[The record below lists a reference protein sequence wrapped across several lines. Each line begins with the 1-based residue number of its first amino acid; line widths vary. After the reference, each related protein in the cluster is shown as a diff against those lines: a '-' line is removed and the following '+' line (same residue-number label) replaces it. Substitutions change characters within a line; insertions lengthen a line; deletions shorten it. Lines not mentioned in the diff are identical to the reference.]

1 MERGPTRTRK
11 GGMGKRQPDILLLVL
26 DTLRADRLS
35 AYGYARETS
44 PHLDEFAEA
53 GVLFE
58 RAISPAQWT
67 IPAHASFFSGEY
79 PTTHGTTQIYDKL
92 SDEHPTLA
100 EILRRERYQTVGFCN
115 NPLLGVVDNDL
126 DRGFEAFYNYGGA
139 FPTRPAIAD
148 SRPRLVGR
156 FTQRI
161 VRLLRQVTSPIQNS
175 FAHSNILLRIALHPR
190 IVPLWRRYCNFK
202 GNTVQSVRD
211 LVGYLRARQRR
222 GAKRPLFAFVNL
234 METHLPYGPM
244 PRFIRRF
251 ASWYRHDQEARAFMQ
266 RYNHE
271 HYRWMVPLRQP
282 LTDLQDRALNDLY
295 DAEVAY
301 QDHLLRRVF
310 GYLADPEVRDNTMV
324 IVTSDH
330 GEGLNHHGFVG
341 HSLVA
346 YDDLVRVP
354 LVVRY
359 PRLYPAGKRV
369 TEPVSARRIFHAAL
383 QAAGIEAVHA
393 SSDDRAPVDIDGLS
407 LASAVNGSDPEKGTV
422 FTEAYTPD
430 TLIALMQND
439 DPEAIDL
446 FRCRSMR
453 RAVYRGPHKL
463 ITVGDEPDEL
473 FDVVRDPAE
482 LDNMIDREPSIAAA
496 LHGLLREFA
505 SEVEARVPEAWRS
518 ARLQIKDDQELAERL
533 RGLGYLS

>member
-1 MERGPTRTRK
+1 MGNRK
-11 GGMGKRQPDILLLVL
+11 PDILLLVL

-35 AYGYARETS
+35 AYGYSRETS
-44 PHLDEFAEA
+44 PHLDAFAET

-79 PTTHGTTQIYDKL
+79 PTTHGTTQIYDKH
-92 SDEHPTLA
+92 SDEYPTLA

-115 NPLLGVVDNDL
+115 NPLLGIVANDL

-139 FPTRPAIAD
+139 FPSRPAITD
-148 SRPRLVGR
+148 SRPRPLGR
-156 FTQRI
+156 LTQRI
-161 VRLLRQVTSPIQNS
+161 VRLLRQVTSSVSNS
-175 FAHSNILLRIALHPR
+175 FAHNDLLLRIALHPR
-190 IVPLWRRYCNFK
+190 IVPLWRRYANFK
-202 GNTVQSVRD
+202 GNTVQSIRD
-211 LVGYLRARQRR
+211 LVGYLRARQRK
-222 GAKRPLFAFVNL
+222 GAERPLFAFVNL
-234 METHLPYGPM
+234 METHLPYGPR

-251 ASWYRHDQEARAFMQ
+251 ASWYRQDREAHAFMQ

-282 LTDLQDRALNDLY
+282 LTELQDRALNDLY

-310 GYLADPEVRDNTMV
+310 GYLADPEISDNTMV

-359 PRLYPAGKRV
+359 PRLYPADKRV
-369 TEPVSARRIFHAAL
+369 AEPVSARRIFHTVL
-383 QAAGIEAVHA
+383 HAAGIDAVHA
-393 SSDDRAPVDIDGLS
+393 SSDDRAPVDVDGLN
-407 LASAVNGSDPEKGTV
+407 LASAVNGSDPEKGAV

-430 TLIALMQND
+430 TLITLMRND

-482 LDNMIDREPSIAAA
+482 LDNMIDREPSIAAE
-496 LHGLLREFA
+496 LHGLLREYV
-505 SEVEARVPEAWRS
+505 SEAEARVPEAWRS
-518 ARLQIKDDQELAERL
+518 ARLQLNDDEELAERL

>member
-58 RAISPAQWT
+58 RAISSAQWT

-92 SDEHPTLA
+92 GDEHPTLA

-161 VRLLRQVTSPIQNS
+161 VRLLRGVTSPIENS

-211 LVGYLRARQRR
+211 LVGYLRARQRK
-222 GAKRPLFAFVNL
+222 GEKRPLFAFVNL

-251 ASWYRHDQEARAFMQ
+251 ALWYRHDQEARAFMQ

-271 HYRWMVPLRQP
+271 HYRWMVPLTQP
-282 LTDLQDRALNDLY
+282 LTALQDRALNDLY

-383 QAAGIEAVHA
+383 QAAGIEAVHP
-393 SSDDRAPVDIDGLS
+393 SSEDRAPVDIDGLS

-496 LHGLLREFA
+496 LHGLLREFV

-518 ARLQIKDDQELAERL
+518 ARLQIKDDQQLAERL